1 MPVMPFIDMSP
12 TDVEEFPDCDERA
25 VLLAALFTE
34 AVAHESFK
42 WCHTEPVVFQ
52 YLYTSAMDTWPRASY
67 YAVALHACES
77 STEQISAAARRLRTD
92 RTTRQQ
98 FGQEDST
105 HLGVGLI
112 QELIVVTPSA
122 RKRARQVFGILATGE
137 PFRVRRIRG
146 GEPTVSF
153 AFGRVVGPDAGLR
166 DAMVELNAAFSDA
179 HRNGAR
185 RAA

>member
-1 MPVMPFIDMSP
+1 MPPMPFIDMSP
-12 TDVEEFPDCDERA
+12 TDIEEFPDCDERA

-34 AVAHESFK
+34 ESAHKSFK
-42 WCHTEPVVFQ
+42 WCNTQPVVFQ
-52 YLYTSAMDTWPRASY
+52 YLYTAAMDTWPRASY
-67 YAVALHACES
+67 YPVDLNCCES
-77 STEQISAAARRLRTD
+77 LSEQISTAARRLRTD
-92 RTTRQQ
+92 RTTRKKL
-98 FGQEDST
+98 GREDSR

-146 GEPTVSF
+146 NEPTVSF

-166 DAMVELNAAFSDA
+166 DAMIELNDGFSDA

-185 RAA
+185 SVT